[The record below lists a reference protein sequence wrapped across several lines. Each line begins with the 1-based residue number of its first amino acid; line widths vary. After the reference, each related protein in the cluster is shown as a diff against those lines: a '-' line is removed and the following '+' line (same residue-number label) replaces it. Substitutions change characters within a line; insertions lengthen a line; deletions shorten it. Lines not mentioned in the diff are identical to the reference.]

1 MEKKKGLSLIELL
14 IALAILATGFLMI
27 LGVFPVSMKSV
38 KQGKD
43 VLFASHLA
51 QRQMENAIYQNF
63 TDDNS
68 STSNFAAMTSIVNNV
83 TTTTDF
89 TYTVQNEFES
99 PFGTAVGSASAA
111 TVKKITVTVWATDK
125 PERYV
130 KFETY
135 VAREQ

>member
-1 MEKKKGLSLIELL
+1 MEKKKGFTLIELF

-43 VLFASHLA
+43 ILFATHLA
-51 QRQMENAIYQNF
+51 QQQMEKAIYQDF
-63 TDDNS
+63 TS
-68 STSNFAAMTSIVNNV
+68 YGLSVSNATTTMTSIVNNV
-83 TTTTDF
+83 TTTTGF
-89 TYTVQNEFES
+89 TYSVAFDPDASGTVS
-99 PFGTAVGSASAA
+99 TA
-111 TVKKITVTVWATDK
+111 TIKNIIVTVFVTDK

-130 KFETY
+130 KLETD